1 MTESIGPTRWRSL
14 LNLAIATGVV
24 AAMVPGC
31 TEQETYLGPR
41 SAINPDATDFKW
53 TGSDDVKAQ
62 VVDRAQFDEVL
73 AGLRGQVIL
82 VDFWADWCE
91 PCITNLPHVIEL
103 AGRLKER
110 GLAVVL
116 VNVNAPEA
124 AERTVAFLK
133 SHEAGVATNLISH
146 YDGAAKSMTAFEI
159 PSGLPCYRVYDR
171 QGTLRHTF
179 TVDPAAERQF
189 TLQDLDAAIEQ
200 LLAE

>member
-1 MTESIGPTRWRSL
+1 MTIAGLAL
-14 LNLAIATGVV
+14 LS
-24 AAMVPGC
+24 GC
-31 TEQETYLGPR
+31 TNQGADTSPR
-41 SAINPDATDFKW
+41 AAREPASSQAGALV
-53 TGSDDVKAQ
+53 GDDVKARI
-62 VVDRAQFDEVL
+62 VDRAQFDEL
-73 AGLRGQVIL
+73 IADRRGQVVL

-91 PCITNLPHVIEL
+91 PCITNLPHVIEQ
-103 AGRLKER
+103 ASRLKER

-124 AERTVAFLK
+124 AERTIAFLK
-133 SHEAGVATNLISH
+133 SQQAGVATNLISQ

-159 PSGLPCYRVYDR
+159 PSGLPCYRLYDR

-189 TLQDLDAAIEQ
+189 TLQDLYAAVEQ